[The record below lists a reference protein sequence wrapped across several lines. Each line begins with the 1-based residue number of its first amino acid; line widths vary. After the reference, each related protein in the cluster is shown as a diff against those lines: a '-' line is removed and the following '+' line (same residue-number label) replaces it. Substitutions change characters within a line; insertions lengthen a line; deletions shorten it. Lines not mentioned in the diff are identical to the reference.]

1 MKKSKSAGGRGS
13 GTERPISLDEARDKA
28 IDLLSECFAQDRVT
42 MEEFERRVTL
52 AQEAGTIP
60 ELGKALEGLRGGVQ
74 GVGTVVAGATGAS
87 EAVRSDDLAAVA
99 RMGADLPAGRIRP
112 TDRAVAVFSETKR
125 SGPWIPAR
133 RNTLA
138 AVMGSMVLDL
148 REALLGPG
156 ETLFTVTAVMSSV
169 ELIVPPGLHIECSG
183 SAILGSFEQRGTRSV
198 LASGDMPLVRID
210 GFAVLSSVEIEYRH
224 PGESK
229 REARRRRRR
238 EKRERRRLR
247 RAERRGLGPGR

>member
-1 MKKSKSAGGRGS
+1 MKKRTSPGGIESR
-13 GTERPISLDEARDKA
+13 TERPISMDEAREKA

-42 MEEFERRVTL
+42 MEDFERRVTL
-52 AQEAGTIP
+52 AQEAGSLP
-60 ELGKALEGLRGGVQ
+60 ELGKALEGLRGGSQ
-74 GVGTVVAGATGAS
+74 GTVAAGAVQAG
-87 EAVRSDDLAAVA
+87 DLAAVA

-133 RNTLA
+133 RNTIA

-169 ELIVPPGLHIECSG
+169 EVVVPPGLHIECSG
-183 SAILGSFEQRGTRSV
+183 SAILGSFEQRGIRSV

-238 EKRERRRLR
+238 EKKERRRLR

>member
-1 MKKSKSAGGRGS
+1 MKKRTSPDGMESR
-13 GTERPISLDEARDKA
+13 TQRPISLDQAREKA
-28 IDLLSECFAQDRVT
+28 IDLLSECFAQDRIT
-42 MEEFERRVTL
+42 MEDFERRVTL
-52 AQEAGTIP
+52 AQEAGSLP
-60 ELGKALEGLRGGVQ
+60 ELGKALEGLRGRAQ
-74 GVGTVVAGATGAS
+74 GVVEAGAVQAGN
-87 EAVRSDDLAAVA
+87 LAAVA

-133 RNTLA
+133 RNTVA

-169 ELIVPPGLHIECSG
+169 EVVVPPGLHIECSG
-183 SAILGSFEQRGTRSV
+183 SAILGSFEQRGIRSV

-247 RAERRGLGPGR
+247 RAERKGLGPGR

>member
-1 MKKSKSAGGRGS
+1 MRKRTSPGGIEG
-13 GTERPISLDEARDKA
+13 GAERPISLDEAREKA

-42 MEEFERRVTL
+42 MEDFERRVTL
-52 AQEAGTIP
+52 AQEAGSLP
-60 ELGKALEGLRGGVQ
+60 ELGKALEGLRGGSQ
-74 GVGTVVAGATGAS
+74 AVGAAGAVQAG
-87 EAVRSDDLAAVA
+87 DLAAVA

-133 RNTLA
+133 RNTVA

-169 ELIVPPGLHIECSG
+169 EVVVPPGLHIECSG
-183 SAILGSFEQRGTRSV
+183 SAILGSFEQRGIRSV

-238 EKRERRRLR
+238 ERKERRRLR
-247 RAERRGLGPGR
+247 RAERRGLGPGG

>member
-1 MKKSKSAGGRGS
+1 MTKRTPPGGMERP
-13 GTERPISLDEARDKA
+13 TERPIALDEAREKA
-28 IDLLSECFAQDRVT
+28 IDLLSECFAQDRIT
-42 MEEFERRVTL
+42 MEDFERRVTL
-52 AQEAGTIP
+52 VQEAGSLP
-60 ELGKALEGLRGGVQ
+60 ELGKALERLRGRAQGAVQ
-74 GVGTVVAGATGAS
+74 AGAVQAG
-87 EAVRSDDLAAVA
+87 DLAAVA

-133 RNTLA
+133 RNTVA

-169 ELIVPPGLHIECSG
+169 EVVVPPGLHIECSG

-198 LASGDMPLVRID
+198 LPLGDMPLVRID

-247 RAERRGLGPGR
+247 RAQRRGLGPGR

>member
-1 MKKSKSAGGRGS
+1 MKRRKLPGGIESR
-13 GTERPISLDEARDKA
+13 TEGPIALDEAREKA

-42 MEEFERRVTL
+42 MEDFERRVTL
-52 AQEAGTIP
+52 AQKAGTLP
-60 ELGKALEGLRGGVQ
+60 ELGKALEGLRGG
-74 GVGTVVAGATGAS
+74 AGA
-87 EAVRSDDLAAVA
+87 AVAMGTAQSDDLAVVA

-133 RNTLA
+133 RNTVA

-169 ELIVPPGLHIECSG
+169 EVVVPPGLHIECSG

-224 PGESK
+224 AGESK

>member
-1 MKKSKSAGGRGS
+1 MKKRTSPGGLESR
-13 GTERPISLDEARDKA
+13 TERPIALDEAREKA

-42 MEEFERRVTL
+42 MEDFERRVTL
-52 AQEAGTIP
+52 AQKAGTLP
-60 ELGKALEGLRGGVQ
+60 ELGKALEGLRGG
-74 GVGTVVAGATGAS
+74 AGAAVATGTAQ
-87 EAVRSDDLAAVA
+87 SDDLAVVA

-133 RNTLA
+133 RNTVA

-169 ELIVPPGLHIECSG
+169 EVVVPPGLHIECSG

-224 PGESK
+224 AGESK

>member
-1 MKKSKSAGGRGS
+1 MTKRTPPGGMERP
-13 GTERPISLDEARDKA
+13 TERPISLDEAREKA
-28 IDLLSECFAQDRVT
+28 IDLLSECFAQDRIT
-42 MEEFERRVTL
+42 MEDFERRVTL
-52 AQEAGTIP
+52 AQEAASLP
-60 ELGKALEGLRGGVQ
+60 ELGKALEGLRGGAQ
-74 GVGTVVAGATGAS
+74 GVGTAGTVQAGAVQA
-87 EAVRSDDLAAVA
+87 DDLAMVA

-133 RNTLA
+133 RNTVA

-169 ELIVPPGLHIECSG
+169 EVVVPPGLHIECSG

-198 LASGDMPLVRID
+198 LPLGDMPLVRID

>member
-1 MKKSKSAGGRGS
+1 MKKRASSGGIES
-13 GTERPISLDEARDKA
+13 PTERPISLDEAREKA

-42 MEEFERRVTL
+42 MEDFERRVTL
-52 AQEAGTIP
+52 AQEAGTLP
-60 ELGKALEGLRGGVQ
+60 ELGKALEGLRGGAQ
-74 GVGTVVAGATGAS
+74 GAGAVQPG
-87 EAVRSDDLAAVA
+87 DLAAVA